1 MIIKKIRVQNFRSIK
16 DETLECEGLTVLVG
30 PNGAGKSA
38 FLHAL
43 NIFYT
48 PNANYSEED
57 FYNRDISEPIS
68 ITVIYSNL
76 APAEKQL
83 FAPYIDGDVLAI
95 TKECSYPRVRGSE
108 KYFGMRR
115 QCPEFAKVRTASDPT
130 EKKKLYSELRA
141 LDKFSDLPQTPSR
154 AADINNYLEEW
165 EANHPEACEWQRDNG
180 QFFGFKEVGTA
191 KLERFTR
198 FLFIP
203 AVRDASIDA
212 VETRGSVLTDLM
224 DIVVRSTLTQNEA
237 LRTLKE
243 ETQRRYSEIMDTSA
257 MAAIRDL
264 EKQLTEAL
272 QSYAPGAA
280 VSLRWQPAGIE
291 IPPPKAEAF
300 LVEDEFQAPVNRTG
314 HGLQRAFII
323 AMLQQIAVTQAQ
335 LSSAR
340 EPLAE
345 PDMHSLILG
354 IEEPELYQHPDRQ
367 RYLARVLSQLT
378 EGGIRGVVRAIQV
391 IYTTHSPL
399 FVGIDRFN
407 QIRLVR
413 KEYVGKDLPKQTRVR
428 FTTLNQVA
436 KRIERA
442 VRPTTSDQVAE
453 REESAQGAPASRF
466 AGDTLIPRTV
476 TLMNPWMNEG
486 FFAEVVVLVE
496 GSTDRAALLSVAE
509 QMGVDFEKLGIA
521 LIPCEGKNNLDRPY
535 AIFQSLDIP
544 VYLIW
549 DSDYEEKDA
558 RPVTNHYLLRLVGVA
573 EPDNWPARIE
583 PHFAC
588 FKYNLNRQLEADLGD
603 ECYSRLL
610 DQSRQKYEL
619 SREQAEKNPVVI
631 SEIIKAAYEQ
641 GYTCATLEQ
650 IIQHIQGLRRT
661 Q

>member
-16 DETLECEGLTVLVG
+16 DETLECEGLTALVG

-68 ITVIYSNL
+68 ITVIYSDL
-76 APAEKQL
+76 TPAEKQL

-115 QCPEFAKVRTASDPT
+115 QCPEFAKVRTASDLT

-212 VETRGSVLTDLM
+212 VETKGSVLTDLI
-224 DIVVRSTLTQNEA
+224 DLVVRSTLTQNEE
-237 LRTLKE
+237 LCTLKE
-243 ETQRRYSEIMDTSA
+243 ATQRRYDEIMGSSVTTKLNDVA
-257 MAAIRDL
+257 R
-264 EKQLTEAL
+264 QLTDTL
-272 QSYAPGAA
+272 KLYAPDAV
-280 VSLRWQPAGIE
+280 VSLRWQSTGIE
-291 IPPPKAEAF
+291 IPIPKAEVF
-300 LVEDEFQAPVNRTG
+300 LEEDRFQVPVNRTG

-323 AMLQQIAVTQAQ
+323 AMLQQIALTQAQ

-340 EPLAE
+340 EPPAE
-345 PDMHSLILG
+345 PDMPSLILG

-413 KEYVGKDLPKQTRVR
+413 KEYVGQDLPKQTRVR

-442 VRPTTSDQVAE
+442 VRPTTSDQVAKSIKSE
-453 REESAQGAPASRF
+453 QDVAASRF
-466 AGDTLIPRTV
+466 TGDTLIPRTV

-486 FFAEVVVLVE
+486 FFAEAVVLVE

-509 QMGVDFEKLGIA
+509 QMEVDFEKLGIA

-549 DSDYEEKDA
+549 DSDYKKKDA
-558 RPVTNHYLLRLVGVA
+558 KPETNRYLLRLVGVD
-573 EPDNWPARIE
+573 EPEDWPSYVKSN
-583 PHFAC
+583 FAC
-588 FKYNLNRQLEADLGD
+588 FKYDLNSQLKDDLG
-603 ECYSRLL
+603 EELYLRLL
-610 DQSRQKYEL
+610 EQYRQEHNL

-631 SEIIKAAYEQ
+631 SEIIQAAYKQ
-641 GYTCATLEQ
+641 GHRCTTFEQ
-650 IIQHIQGLRRT
+650 IIQHIQGLRRP
-661 Q
+661 